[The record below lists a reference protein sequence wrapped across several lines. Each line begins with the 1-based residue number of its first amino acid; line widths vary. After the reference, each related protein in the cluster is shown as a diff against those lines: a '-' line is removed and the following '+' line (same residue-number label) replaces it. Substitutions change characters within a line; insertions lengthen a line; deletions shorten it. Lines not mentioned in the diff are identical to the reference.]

1 MKKKT
6 LGICIAVVSAFTGL
20 FAVIAPKAEAK
31 ALGQCNLVV
40 RFYKQGQFVSQQV
53 YVGYS
58 NDCGAWQSN
67 MMQRINN
74 LVNYNGSIMDSNAI
88 Y

>member
-20 FAVIAPKAEAK
+20 LAVIAPKAEAK

-40 RFYKQGQFVSQQV
+40 SFTSK
-53 YVGYS
+53 
-58 NDCGAWQSN
+58 D
-67 MMQRINN
+67 N
-74 LVNYNGSIMDSNAI
+74 LYRNRYM
-88 Y
+88 